1 MNHFVALIILSL
13 THLGMT
19 ARVLVADSKE
29 MPHEKLATTHLR
41 EGRAALH
48 PHMEKSES
56 LVSVGVQTE
65 KAKHF
70 FEISMPSL
78 QTCGVTFLLLAAAFI
93 ASAAG
98 VGGGGIFMPLLV
110 ACCGMTPGQAVPIAQ
125 AMIFGG
131 SVINFMF
138 FVSQCHPLSTKGN
151 LRSKIDYDGVVL
163 LEPMLCVGVTVGV
176 IIHRAMP
183 DWFLIVLLC
192 LTLIPAI
199 QRTAKKAMTQYRA
212 EQQMSSGPSSSAPA
226 PGTGLM
232 DIPKLLQINLRQV
245 IGIVGIWGL
254 VLGILLISQEIAP
267 HSTVCSLFGAL
278 QLATLIGLLTLI
290 TMVMYWLLGRGQP
303 EATEEQIEEDS
314 KRALVRWHGAGAIKF
329 PMISATA
336 GCLGGLL
343 GLGGGVVMSPVLLE
357 IGMHPEAVQATTAMF
372 VLVSS
377 SLASVQ
383 YGLHGRYDEP
393 GLVAF
398 YCVIALL
405 GTVCGQL
412 FCDHYI
418 RRHRRFSVITMAI
431 TAILVSSF
439 LALLV
444 IGAAG
449 VWYEYS
455 QGNYAAFEFTWG
467 KICGGEG
474 GGGLVADADVFED
487 WGTRHPHMPR
497 RVYPVPPL
505 R

>member
-1 MNHFVALIILSL
+1 MA
-13 THLGMT
+13 
-19 ARVLVADSKE
+19 ARVVV
-29 MPHEKLATTHLR
+29 PTEKLATTNLR
-41 EGRAALH
+41 EGHALH
-48 PHMEKSES
+48 PHAENAQALVDVGVKTEKS
-56 LVSVGVQTE
+56 
-65 KAKHF
+65 KYF

-78 QTCGVTFLLLAAAFI
+78 STCGVTFLLLAAAFI

-110 ACCGMTPGQAVPIAQ
+110 ACCGMTPTQAVPIAQ

-131 SVINFMF
+131 SIINFMF

-183 DWFLIVLLC
+183 DWFLILLLV
-192 LTLIPAI
+192 LTLVPAI
-199 QRTAKKAMTQYRA
+199 MRTAKKARTQYRA
-212 EQQMSSGPSSSAPA
+212 EQQAPSSNGPPA
-226 PGTGLM
+226 PTPGSGMM

-245 IGIVGIWGL
+245 IGIIGIWGL
-254 VLGILLISQEIAP
+254 VLGILLISQELAP
-267 HSTVCSLFGAL
+267 HSTVCSLFGAV
-278 QLATLIGLLTLI
+278 QLAVLIGLLILI
-290 TMVMYWLLGRGQP
+290 TVAMYWLLGRGQP
-303 EATEEQIEEDS
+303 EPTEEQIKDDAD
-314 KRALVRWHGAGAIKF
+314 RNMVRWHGAGAIKF
-329 PMISATA
+329 PLISATA

-383 YGLHGRYDEP
+383 YGLHGRYDDP

-398 YCVIALL
+398 YCIVALI
-405 GTVCGQL
+405 GTVGGQL

-418 RRHRRFSVITMAI
+418 RRYRRFSVITMAI

-439 LALLV
+439 LALLI
-444 IGAAG
+444 IGASG

-455 QGNYAAFEFTWG
+455 TGNTAAFAFKWNMV
-467 KICGGEG
+467 CGGEG
-474 GGGLVADADVFED
+474 AGLTADADTFED
-487 WGTRHPHMPR
+487 WGMRHPHMPR

>member
-1 MNHFVALIILSL
+1 MNNFSGLIIACLAYQVV
-13 THLGMT
+13 T
-19 ARVLVADSKE
+19 ARVAE
-29 MPHEKLATTHLR
+29 APHGKLSTTNLR
-41 EGRAALH
+41 VGHELH
-48 PHMEKSES
+48 PQVEHAQAFVDEGH
-56 LVSVGVQTE
+56 VSAASTQ
-65 KAKHF
+65 KHF
-70 FEISMPSL
+70 FSISMPSL
-78 QTCGVTFLLLAAAFI
+78 STCGVTFLLLAAAFI

-110 ACCGMTPGQAVPIAQ
+110 ACCGMTPKQAVPLAQ

-138 FVSQCHPLSTKGN
+138 FISQCHPLSTKGN

-163 LEPMLCVGVTVGV
+163 LEPMLCVGVTIGV

-199 QRTAKKAMTQYRA
+199 WRTGKKAMTQYRQESA
-212 EQQMSSGPSSSAPA
+212 LSNAPSSGAPAAPA

-254 VLGILLISQEIAP
+254 VLGILLISAEIAP
-267 HSTVCSLFGAL
+267 HATVCSLFGAL
-278 QLATLIGLLTLI
+278 QLAGLISVLIVI
-290 TMVMYWLLGRGQP
+290 TMAMFWLLGRGKP
-303 EATEEQIEEDS
+303 EQTEEQIKDDAD
-314 KRALVRWHGAGAIKF
+314 RAVVNWHGAGGLKF
-329 PMISATA
+329 PVISGVA

-383 YGLHGRYDEP
+383 YGMHGRYDDP
-393 GLVAF
+393 GLVCF
-398 YCVIALL
+398 YCGIAII

-418 RRHRRFSVITMAI
+418 RRHKRFSVITMAI

-439 LALLV
+439 LALLI

-455 QGNYAAFEFTWG
+455 TGNTAAFAFKFER
-467 KICGGEG
+467 ICGLDG
-474 GGGLVADADVFED
+474 GALVTEPETFED
-487 WGTRHPHMPR
+487 WGLRHPTMPR
-497 RVYPVPPL
+497 RVYPVPPV

>member
-1 MNHFVALIILSL
+1 MA
-13 THLGMT
+13 
-19 ARVLVADSKE
+19 ARVVVADTKD
-29 MPHEKLATTHLR
+29 MPHEKLATVATTHLR
-41 EGRAALH
+41 EGRAPLH
-48 PHMEKSES
+48 PHEVNSQA
-56 LVSVGVQTE
+56 LVSTGVKTE

-192 LTLIPAI
+192 LTLVPAI
-199 QRTAKKAMTQYRA
+199 SRTGKKAMTQYRA
-212 EQQMSSGPSSSAPA
+212 EQQMSSGPGSSAPAPA

-245 IGIVGIWGL
+245 IGIIGIWGL
-254 VLGILLISQEIAP
+254 VLGILLISSEIAP
-267 HSTVCSLFGAL
+267 HATVCSLFGAL
-278 QLATLIGLLTLI
+278 QLAALIGVLVLI
-290 TMVMYWLLGRGQP
+290 TMTMYWMLGRGQP
-303 EATEEQIEEDS
+303 EPTEEQQEEDA
-314 KRALVRWHGAGAIKF
+314 KRALVRWCGAGAFKF
-329 PMISATA
+329 PLISATA

-393 GLVAF
+393 GLVVF
-398 YCVIALL
+398 YCSVALI

-412 FCDHYI
+412 FCDFYI
-418 RRHRRFSVITMAI
+418 RRHRRFSMITMAI

-455 QGNYAAFEFTWG
+455 QGNYAAFEFTFG
-467 KICGGEG
+467 KICGIEG
-474 GGGLVADADVFED
+474 GQMVTDPDAFED
-487 WGTRHPHMPR
+487 WGARHPTMPR
-497 RVYPVPPL
+497 RVYPIPPL